1 MSTHDFEYECAGTT
15 ARGLLALPEVR
26 EGEEELA
33 PPYPGVVVCHAWKGP
48 GSFERERAEELAE
61 MGFAVL
67 VADVYGG
74 QRANDND
81 EALSLIHI

>member
-33 PPYPGVVVCHAWKGP
+33 PYPGGMPCL
-48 GSFERERAEELAE
+48 ERSRL
-61 MGFAVL
+61 F
-67 VADVYGG
+67 
-74 QRANDND
+74 
-81 EALSLIHI
+81 

>member
-33 PPYPGVVVCHAWKGP
+33 RPTPAWWYAMLGKVPALLNANVPKNWPRWALLSWWLTCTGANGP
-48 GSFERERAEELAE
+48 TTTMKRPR
-61 MGFAVL
+61 
-67 VADVYGG
+67 
-74 QRANDND
+74 
-81 EALSLIHI
+81 